1 MKKYVIL
8 FLLLS
13 SCSSVNMFSEVDV
26 NKNFPHD
33 EIQKIAVIMF
43 EMPVDEK
50 KDSILSTL
58 SAKTTIDA
66 DAGAILASLT
76 ARELEK
82 WGKYLVINRK
92 AVEEELKLKR
102 LKKED
107 LLHAQN
113 YLNLGKQLGADAI
126 VVGKIESFGVSYRAL
141 SSGVFIAPIVT
152 KISFIVRCVDVTTNE
167 TIWTAKIKGNSAVDN
182 ERALASKLIIESFEK
197 LRTELN

>member
-13 SCSSVNMFSEVDV
+13 SCSSVNMLSKVDV
-26 NKNFPHD
+26 NKDFPHD

-82 WGKYLVINRK
+82 WGKYLVVNRK
-92 AVEEELKLKR
+92 AVEEELRLKK

-107 LLHAQN
+107 LLHTQN

-167 TIWTAKIKGNSAVDN
+167 TIWTAKIKGNSVVDN

>member
-167 TIWTAKIKGNSAVDN
+167 TIWTAKIKGNSVVDN

>member
-33 EIQKIAVIMF
+33 EIQKIAVIIF

-50 KDSILSTL
+50 KDSMLSTL

-167 TIWTAKIKGNSAVDN
+167 TIWTAKIKGSSVVDN

-197 LRTELN
+197 LRTKLN

>member
-92 AVEEELKLKR
+92 AVEEELKR